1 MFKSATFLLLS
12 TLAAASA
19 FAQGDSDI
27 ANARLANS
35 IAAIVEDKIIT
46 VEDVRRKLQPY
57 LAELQRQAEG
67 DPMKFRQLI
76 EQVETDIIQDMA
88 DDVLIVKQFFK
99 DKGQIPASY
108 VDNEIEETIITEFGG
123 KRANYLNYLQSI
135 GKTPEEH
142 RTTILEDII
151 VNYMRSKMRKS
162 ASVVSPV
169 KIEAFYQEN
178 KEKFYQDEA
187 IYLRLIRLQ
196 PVAGEDTDVLMQTAT
211 EILKKLDE
219 GFAFDELAVKYSGDS
234 KAKKGGDWGW
244 VSRGSLVESLSGIAF
259 ALKPGEHSQPIE
271 LGKNVFILY
280 VEERRE
286 PGYMP
291 IADVRSDIEEMLLSQ
306 MAGEAEDR
314 FLARLRRDGYIRR
327 FN

>member
-1 MFKSATFLLLS
+1 MFKPAILLLLS
-12 TLAAASA
+12 TLAAAPA
-19 FAQGDSDI
+19 FAQGDA

-57 LAELQRQAEG
+57 LPELQQRSKG
-67 DPMKFRQLI
+67 DPMLFRQLI
-76 EQVETDIIQDMA
+76 EQVESDIIQDMA
-88 DDVLIVKQFFK
+88 DNVLIVKQFFK

-108 VDNEIEETIITEFGG
+108 VDNEIQETIITQFDG
-123 KRANYLNYLQSI
+123 KRANYLNYLKSI

-142 RTTILEDII
+142 RTTIMEDIV

-169 KIEAFYQEN
+169 KIEAFYNDN
-178 KEKFYQDEA
+178 KEKFYQEEA
-187 IYLRLIRLQ
+187 IYLRLIRLA
-196 PVAGEDTDVLMQTAT
+196 PVAGENTDVLKQSAQ
-211 EILKKLDE
+211 EILKKLDQ
-219 GFAFDELAVKYSGDS
+219 GFAFDELAVRYSSDS
-234 KAKKGGDWGW
+234 KAKRGGDWGW
-244 VSRGSLVESLSGIAF
+244 VSKGALVESLSGIAF
-259 ALKPGEHSQPIE
+259 ALKPGEHSQPVE

-286 PGYMP
+286 AGHMP
-291 IADVRSDIEEMLLSQ
+291 LPEVRSDIEEMLLSQ

-314 FLARLRRDGYIRR
+314 FLTRLRRDGYVRR